1 MAPNIYTRDEL
12 EQMNKEELI
21 QQALELFKR
30 PNAKQKTEILK
41 IIDRLTQR

>member
-1 MAPNIYTRDEL
+1 MTPNIYTKDEL

-21 QQALELFKR
+21 RQVLELFKR
-30 PNAKQKTEILK
+30 LNAKQKTEILK